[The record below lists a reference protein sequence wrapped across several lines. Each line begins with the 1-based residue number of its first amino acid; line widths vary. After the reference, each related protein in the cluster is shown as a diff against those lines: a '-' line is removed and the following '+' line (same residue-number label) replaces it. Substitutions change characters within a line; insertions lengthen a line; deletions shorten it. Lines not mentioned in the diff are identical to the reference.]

1 MGKLGDLIVRLRL
14 KRDDYKN
21 GLKEAEKD
29 TQGFSAALTKIKGV
43 GVAVWAAI
51 GTSVIAFAKQLIASS
66 QRIGDAWNRMTS
78 QIKGGWD
85 VFVQSV
91 AAWNWDNFIGRIK
104 EATIA
109 AKALTNALDA
119 EFEISNSIKLQ
130 KAAMAEELAELE
142 VLARDQTKSY
152 KVRAEA
158 AQKYLDKVKPLYDQ
172 ELMLAKKLEDA
183 YLGKFLA
190 GSGLEDTEQVR
201 KDLRKFL
208 VDVGKIPTLLDDLS
222 AKSSAQRTIDRGANA
237 FGSNYAKIS
246 EAYSVRNQ
254 MNTKLKDI
262 QSEYQTDLV
271 ALFRAYNDMRGDE
284 DAKPLVDAM
293 IRAGE
298 AAGAFNRETKRMQSA
313 LNTSLAQINRQG
325 EDDLVQLESLAR
337 DQTKSYEE
345 RAEAAQKYLD
355 KIKSIYDQELK
366 LAQKLE
372 NVHLGK
378 FLSVPGLEDTEQVRK
393 DLRKFLVDIEKIPT
407 LLDDLSAKSSAHKI
421 INDGAIT
428 FESIPE
434 SKPDAHKI
442 INDGAITFEGND
454 AKVNEAYSVIAQ
466 LQDKLKDIQ
475 SEYQTD
481 LVALYQAYNEM
492 RGDED
497 AKPLVD
503 AMIRAGEAAETFE
516 QETRQMQAAL
526 GDRTVEQ
533 LDKLTAPLEE
543 LSSITAPALQMN
555 VPDIIPDDWL
565 ERNRDKIDAALAE
578 AMRLQEV
585 MMTINNS
592 INEAIAG
599 SLVGATQAIIDCIA
613 GIEGA
618 DASQVLAALLQPFA
632 STMTQLGEMLILEG
646 IGIEAFKESLA
657 SLNPAVAIGAGVA
670 LVALGAALA
679 AGISALGRTASGTTS
694 ATTSNAANSSSN
706 RSFDTYEQEI
716 TVHVVGEIAGDK
728 IVLAGQK
735 TLNKWNR

>member
-222 AKSSAQRTIDRGANA
+222 AKSSAQRIIDRGANA

-407 LLDDLSAKSSAHKI
+407 LLDDLSAKSI
-421 INDGAIT
+421 
-428 FESIPE
+428 
-434 SKPDAHKI
+434 AHKI